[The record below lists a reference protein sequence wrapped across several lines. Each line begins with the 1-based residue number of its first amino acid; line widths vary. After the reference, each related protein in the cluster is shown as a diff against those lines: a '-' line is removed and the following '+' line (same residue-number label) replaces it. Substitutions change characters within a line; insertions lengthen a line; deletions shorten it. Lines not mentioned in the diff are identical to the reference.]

1 MYSHLLVPVDGT
13 VLSERA
19 VKSSLE
25 LARKLQ
31 AKVTGF
37 VAGTPQVLVGPD
49 EKIDGS
55 NEDGEDD
62 QSE

>member
-19 VKSSLE
+19 VRSSLE
-25 LARKLQ
+25 LASKLQ

-37 VAGTPQVLVGPD
+37 VAEPMAPLPTMAVNMGLP
-49 EKIDGS
+49 S
-55 NEDGEDD
+55 CA
-62 QSE
+62 SR